1 MSSKQADFLVKL
13 RDAGQMIADA
23 ANEFLK
29 SMESMAP
36 SELGLEN
43 ESAAVNE
50 ITFTILKWDAQTG
63 SKLGDFDVAYKVSNI
78 EDKWQ
83 HAFHILRSSNATIKE
98 RYHGGSYSYSYWV
111 YGQDKIY
118 RQKLKP
124 KTTD

>member
-1 MSSKQADFLVKL
+1 MTSKQADFLVKL

-23 ANEFLK
+23 ANEFLN
-29 SMESMAP
+29 SMAP
-36 SELGLEN
+36 SGPGLEN
-43 ESAAVNE
+43 EPAAVKE
-50 ITFTILKWDAQTG
+50 MSFTTLKWDAQTG
-63 SKLGDFDVAYKVSNI
+63 SKLGDFEVAYKASNI

-83 HAFHILRSSNATIKE
+83 HAFNILRSSNATIKE
-98 RYHGGSYSYSYWV
+98 RYRGKGYSYSYWV

>member
-1 MSSKQADFLVKL
+1 MTSKQADFLVKL

-29 SMESMAP
+29 SMAP

-43 ESAAVNE
+43 EPTAVQE
-50 ITFTILKWDAQTG
+50 LTFATLKWDAQTG
-63 SKLGDFDVAYKVSNI
+63 SKLGDFEVAYKTSNI

-83 HAFHILRSSNATIKE
+83 HAFNILRSSNATIKE
-98 RYHGGSYSYSYWV
+98 RYNGTGYSYSYWV

-124 KTTD
+124 KTTA

>member
-23 ANEFLK
+23 ATELLK
-29 SMESMAP
+29 SITSQEP
-36 SELGLEN
+36 ELEN
-43 ESAAVNE
+43 APATVKET
-50 ITFTILKWDAQTG
+50 TFTTLKWDEQKG
-63 SKLGDFDVAYKVSNI
+63 SKLGDFEVAYKASNI

-83 HAFHILRSSNATIKE
+83 HAFNILRNSNATIKE
-98 RYHGGSYSYSYWV
+98 RYHGENYSHSYWV

-124 KTTD
+124 KTDTGG